1 MDFKFYAPYKGGAM
15 IRIAIVEDEDSYIQ
29 ILSGYLEQYGE
40 EHSISFHTSTFH
52 DGLDIVTD
60 YKADYDIILMDIQ
73 MKHLDGMKTA
83 EKIRKL
89 DEDVSFIFITS
100 TVSFAVQGY
109 LVDALGYVV
118 KPVSYLAFSQILRKA
133 IKKVAQKQEKTYLTF
148 EVEGGQMRLDI
159 SQIYYIESQRHHILI
174 HTEKGDFLT
183 AGPLKKIEVLLNEK
197 GFSKC
202 HNAYL
207 VHLMHVTG
215 IVQNNVILSD
225 STPLP
230 VSRAKKKVF
239 LEALT
244 DYMGGVTR

>member
-1 MDFKFYAPYKGGAM
+1 
-15 IRIAIVEDEDSYIQ
+15 
-29 ILSGYLEQYGE
+29 
-40 EHSISFHTSTFH
+40 
-52 DGLDIVTD
+52 
-60 YKADYDIILMDIQ
+60 
-73 MKHLDGMKTA
+73 MKHLDGMTTA

-118 KPVSYLAFSQILRKA
+118 LAFSQILGKA
-133 IKKVAQKQEKTYLTF
+133 IKKVTQKQQKNYLTI

-159 SQIYYIESQRHHILI
+159 GQIYYIESQRHHVLI

-183 AGPLKKIEVLLNEK
+183 TGPLKKIEALLNEK

-207 VHLMHVTG
+207 IHLMHVTG

-225 STPLP
+225 STTLP
-230 VSRAKKKVF
+230 VSRAKKKAF

>member
-1 MDFKFYAPYKGGAM
+1 M
-15 IRIAIVEDEDSYIQ
+15 IRIAIVEDEDSYVQ
-29 ILSGYLEQYGE
+29 VLTGYLKQYE
-40 EHSISFHTSTFH
+40 TEHSLSFQISVFH
-52 DGLDIVTD
+52 DGLDIVSE
-60 YKADYDIILMDIQ
+60 YKADYDIILLDIQ

-83 EKIRKL
+83 EKIREL

-100 TVSFAVQGY
+100 TIQFAVQGY

-118 KPVSYLAFSQILRKA
+118 KPVAYLAFSQILGKA
-133 IKKVAQKQEKTYLTF
+133 VKKVKQKQQKDYMTI

-159 SQIYYIESQRHHILI
+159 SQIYYIESQRHNILF

-183 AGPLKKIEVLLNEK
+183 AGPMKKVEALLKDK

-207 VHLMHVTG
+207 IHLMHVTG
-215 IVQNNVILSD
+215 IVQNNVLLSD
-225 STPLP
+225 STTLP

>member
-1 MDFKFYAPYKGGAM
+1 M
-15 IRIAIVEDEDSYIQ
+15 IRIAIVEDDDSYIRA
-29 ILSGYLEQYGE
+29 LTGYLEQYGE
-40 EHSISFHTSTFH
+40 QHSLSFHTSIFH

-73 MKHLDGMKTA
+73 MKHLDGMTTA

-118 KPVSYLAFSQILRKA
+118 KPVSYLAFSQILGKA
-133 IKKVAQKQEKTYLTF
+133 IKKVTQKQQKNYLTI
-148 EVEGGQMRLDI
+148 EVEGGQMRLDMG
-159 SQIYYIESQRHHILI
+159 QIYYIESQRHHVLI

-183 AGPLKKIEVLLNEK
+183 TGPLKKIEALLNEK

-207 VHLMHVTG
+207 IHLMHVTG

-225 STPLP
+225 STKLP
-230 VSRAKKKVF
+230 VSRAKKKAF

>member
-1 MDFKFYAPYKGGAM
+1 M
-15 IRIAIVEDEDSYIQ
+15 IRIAIVEDEDSYVQ
-29 ILSGYLEQYGE
+29 VLTGYLKQYE
-40 EHSISFHTSTFH
+40 TEHSLSFQISVFH
-52 DGLDIVTD
+52 DGLDIVSD
-60 YKADYDIILMDIQ
+60 YKADYDIILIDIQ
-73 MKHLDGMKTA
+73 MKHLDGMTTA

-118 KPVSYLAFSQILRKA
+118 KPVSYLAFSQILGKA
-133 IKKVAQKQEKTYLTF
+133 IKKVTQKQQKNYLTI

-159 SQIYYIESQRHHILI
+159 GQIYYIESQRHHVLI

-183 AGPLKKIEVLLNEK
+183 TGPLKKIEALLNEK

-207 VHLMHVTG
+207 IHLMHVTG

-225 STPLP
+225 STTLP
-230 VSRAKKKVF
+230 VSRAKKKAF